1 MVPLPGRGDHEGS
14 GWVALH
20 NFGKHDFQ
28 MSQLRSKSDKTDIK
42 IELSV
47 QNYVDPHVFR
57 PSRIQHLDFPNS
69 VTHFAT
75 AGRPAEIWPT
85 YSYEQPSVATTSL

>member
-1 MVPLPGRGDHEGS
+1 MVHPPGKGGHEDS
-14 GWVALH
+14 GWVTLH
-20 NFGKHDFQ
+20 NFGKVGFQ
-28 MSQLRSKSDKTDIK
+28 MSQLRSKTDKTDSK

-75 AGRPAEIWPT
+75 AGWPAGRLKYGRHT
-85 YSYEQPSVATTSL
+85 VMCNLRLQ